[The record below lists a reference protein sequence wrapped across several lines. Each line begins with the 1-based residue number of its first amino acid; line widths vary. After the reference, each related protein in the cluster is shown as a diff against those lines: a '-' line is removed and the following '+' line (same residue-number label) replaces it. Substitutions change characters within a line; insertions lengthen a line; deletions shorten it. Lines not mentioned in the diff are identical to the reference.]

1 MRRHNPTNTSRLA
14 ENAHARTGTV
24 NIYYLCSV
32 RVCELLDASKWPR
45 ISRNNKKPQFFKL
58 IKRAPFSIPSFRA
71 LSRWWWLCRRCC
83 SCSGLRTLRFCW
95 AVLPPHPRV
104 TLIFLP
110 PPHSLLSVSFSLALS
125 LSLMLCFVCE
135 DYVGKTSRQ
144 VEALRLQSH
153 LCGGWEVKQCGR
165 WRLGSGQSGEA
176 GRRLV
181 KMLKQVKD
189 VSSCFQDPPWRLLG
203 PTELPMWP
211 TSISFLQ
218 PVGLAG

>member
-1 MRRHNPTNTSRLA
+1 M
-14 ENAHARTGTV
+14 
-24 NIYYLCSV
+24 
-32 RVCELLDASKWPR
+32 
-45 ISRNNKKPQFFKL
+45 
-58 IKRAPFSIPSFRA
+58 
-71 LSRWWWLCRRCC
+71 
-83 SCSGLRTLRFCW
+83 
-95 AVLPPHPRV
+95 
-104 TLIFLP
+104 
-110 PPHSLLSVSFSLALS
+110 
-125 LSLMLCFVCE
+125 
-135 DYVGKTSRQ
+135 GKTSRQ

-181 KMLKQVKD
+181 KMLKQAKD
-189 VSSCFQDPPWRLLG
+189 VSSCFQDPPRRLLG